1 MYLDQCKTFDYQVKD
16 VYEHVQ
22 TLEFDPMNNAWLR
35 VYNDE
40 QAKPME
46 TIHYLFERIYAHFAV
61 GQKYVLSSAQLS
73 VHDVIVSLEWLF
85 EKVGPF
91 KISRFESVDAQQVN
105 KQKTHTKHRPYDLL
119 MAIIT
124 ASFFLLDNCSGD
136 DKMKLESYFREF
148 MPQYLLQCG
157 SFDYV
162 AKDLFS
168 HRLPKI

>member
-1 MYLDQCKTFDYQVKD
+1 
-16 VYEHVQ
+16 
-22 TLEFDPMNNAWLR
+22 MN
-35 VYNDE
+35 
-40 QAKPME
+40 
-46 TIHYLFERIYAHFAV
+46 
-61 GQKYVLSSAQLS
+61 
-73 VHDVIVSLEWLF
+73 VHDVIVVLDWLF
-85 EKVGPF
+85 EKVGF
-91 KISRFESVDAQQVN
+91 LEISRLESVDDQQVN

-124 ASFFLLDNCSGD
+124 ASFFLLDNCSSD

-168 HRLPKI
+168 HRLPEI